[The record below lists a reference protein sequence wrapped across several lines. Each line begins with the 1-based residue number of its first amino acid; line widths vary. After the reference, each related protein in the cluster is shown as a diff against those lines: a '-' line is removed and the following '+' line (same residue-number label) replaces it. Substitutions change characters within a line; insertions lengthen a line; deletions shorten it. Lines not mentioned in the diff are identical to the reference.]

1 MSKRLQALAVL
12 SEVLG
17 SIPSTHVGAREQ
29 HLYWALLPSSALQEY
44 MHMYMD
50 TMFCIHIIKIINNY
64 L

>member
-17 SIPSTHVGAREQ
+17 SIPSTHVGARE
-29 HLYWALLPSSALQEY
+29 HLYWALLPFSARQEY